1 MARFSTKKVAV
12 EPTETNFMGEKAF
25 KLKEKEELVSTVMT
39 TFLED
44 SYYEKQNEIVDRI
57 TSLLDKVDPLFEAK
71 LAIYARNNGN
81 LRSVTHLVSAY
92 IARNLQNKDCA
103 EKRFFDES

>member
-12 EPTETNFMGEKAF
+12 EPTETNFMCEKAF

-44 SYYEKQNEIVDRI
+44 SYYE
-57 TSLLDKVDPLFEAK
+57 
-71 LAIYARNNGN
+71 
-81 LRSVTHLVSAY
+81 
-92 IARNLQNKDCA
+92 
-103 EKRFFDES
+103 